1 MATKLL
7 EWIILPFAYLRG
19 LLALGLLFMRTSILM
34 RKYGHPINK
43 TLLAGKPAF
52 TSRLIKRLHM
62 WTFDFAVIRD
72 NPNFRLGVQAPNVK
86 IFDYNTKST
95 TDLYSFLDS
104 LPHEYTVLNF
114 GSIT

>member
-1 MATKLL
+1 
-7 EWIILPFAYLRG
+7 
-19 LLALGLLFMRTSILM
+19 M

-104 LPHEYTVLNF
+104 LYANF
-114 GSIT
+114 SAAYHAVTKFVFFFV